1 MPLEDD
7 FCDIVKKSRTGQGLS
22 VGDVARMT
30 GLPGGDITALER
42 GDRPRD
48 RAEVRA
54 LAEALGLRAEP
65 LVQIAIEKWGP
76 VAQHMPPWVEMIQ
89 GTISGYGVQG
99 YIVFDEGEALLIDTA
114 YNAHAMLDALRRRGL
129 RLMGICLTHGH
140 ADHADGIEQI
150 LSQYNV
156 PVYLGPEDLGLLSW
170 RPQTDLLV
178 TPSEGLSIPVGRR
191 TVHCVTTPGHT
202 AGGICY
208 RVDDPELPVCFV
220 GDTLFA
226 GSIGRSN
233 PKELYSTHLHSV
245 RDRVLTLSPDYRLLP
260 GHGPATTVE
269 EELDHNPFATIQ

>member
-7 FCDIVKKSRTGQGLS
+7 FCDILKKSRTGQGLS

-42 GDRPRD
+42 GDQPRD

-54 LAEALGLRAEP
+54 LAKVLGLRAWP
-65 LVQIAIEKWGP
+65 LEQIAIDKWEP
-76 VAQHMPPWVEMIQ
+76 VAQRMPPWVDMVQ
-89 GTISGYGVQG
+89 GSINGYRVQG
-99 YIVFDEGEALLIDTA
+99 YVLHDEGEALLIDTA
-114 YNAHAMLDALRRRGL
+114 YNAPAMLDRLRRVGL
-129 RLMGICLTHGH
+129 RLIGICLTHGH

-150 LSQYNV
+150 LSHHEV
-156 PVYLGPEDLGLLSW
+156 PVYLGSEDVELLSW
-170 RPQTDLLV
+170 RPRADLLV
-178 TPSEGLSIPVGRR
+178 APADGLSITVGRR

-202 AGGICY
+202 PGGICY
-208 RVDDPELPVCFV
+208 RLDDAQLPVCFV

-233 PKELYSTHLHSV
+233 PKELYATHLASI
-245 RDRVLTLSPDYRLLP
+245 RTRLMTLSPDYRLLP
-260 GHGPATTVE
+260 GHGPATTIE

>member
-7 FCDIVKKSRTGQGLS
+7 FSDILKKARTGQGLS

-42 GDRPRD
+42 GDQPRD

-54 LAEALGLRAEP
+54 LAKALGLRAEP
-65 LVQIAIEKWGP
+65 LEQIAIDKWEP
-76 VAQHMPPWVEMIQ
+76 VAQRMPPWVDMVQ
-89 GTISGYGVQG
+89 GAINGYGVQG
-99 YIVFDEGEALLIDTA
+99 YVLHDEGEALLVDTA
-114 YNAHAMLDALRRRGL
+114 YNAPAMLDRLRGL
-129 RLMGICLTHGH
+129 GVRLVGICLTHGH

-150 LSQYNV
+150 LGHHEV
-156 PVYLGPEDLGLLSW
+156 PVYLGSEDVELLSW
-170 RPQTDLLV
+170 QPRTDVLV
-178 TPSEGLSIPVGRR
+178 APLDGLSISVGRR

-202 AGGICY
+202 PGGICY
-208 RVDDPELPVCFV
+208 RLDDAQLPVCFV

-233 PKELYSTHLHSV
+233 PKELYPIHLHSV
-245 RDRVLTLSPDYRLLP
+245 RDRLLTLSPDYRLLP